1 MEAIRPPEDAM
12 KKLAF
17 AVVLLSMVPAI
28 HAQQPA
34 SSDAQPGAA
43 STQEPQPAAQPAA
56 PQNPNAQT
64 QLPADIR
71 PGHPLDLA
79 DVDVLTGKRDREA
92 EAARRKSM
100 PVMAG
105 AYGEYGYYGDYFWMN
120 GRLGGTW
127 DMPMLPLS
135 QVSSP
140 FFFGFG
146 RGGSGEGRFGRRG
159 FRNGR

>member
-1 MEAIRPPEDAM
+1 M
-12 KKLAF
+12 KKLAV
-17 AVVLLSMVPAI
+17 AAVLLSIVPAI

-34 SSDAQPGAA
+34 QDDTQPNAAPQRESQAAAPPA
-43 STQEPQPAAQPAA
+43 ST
-56 PQNPNAQT
+56 QNPNAQA

-71 PGHPLDLA
+71 PGHPLDPA
-79 DVDVLTGKRDREA
+79 DVDVLTGKRDREM
-92 EAARRKSM
+92 EAARRKSV

-120 GRLGGTW
+120 GRLGETW

-146 RGGSGEGRFGRRG
+146 REGFGAGGFSRGG
-159 FRNGR
+159 FRHGR

>member
-1 MEAIRPPEDAM
+1 M

-17 AVVLLSMVPAI
+17 AVVLLSIVSAV

-34 SSDAQPGAA
+34 TGNAQPNAA
-43 STQEPQPAAQPAA
+43 SQEPQAATSPDTS
-56 PQNPNAQT
+56 QNPNAQT

-71 PGHPLDLA
+71 PGHPLDPG

-92 EAARRKSM
+92 EAARRKSV

-105 AYGEYGYYGDYFWMN
+105 TYGEYGYYGDYFWMN
-120 GRLGGTW
+120 GRLGDTW

-140 FFFGFG
+140 FFFSFGRGGFGGGGFG
-146 RGGSGEGRFGRRG
+146 RGG